1 MKRKNKT
8 LAFLEIVV
16 VLCSVFLVATLPCIA
31 ADTTTQK
38 VSATTASE
46 DDYTLDI
53 YGNANEDDT
62 IDMRD
67 VTYIKLIIFGKR
79 DETQLADAC
88 YDGEIDVGDIIQTK
102 LIILGKEGKLTF
114 IDSHEGYPRNVVTVD
129 KPVERIIPFADNQ
142 ADGIKVLGAVDKV
155 VGIGTE
161 IKDKPIL
168 YPEMSEL
175 PDVGGIWGA
184 GPDIEAIISLN
195 PDILLTYE
203 FRPSPEALDDKLEGT
218 GIKVV
223 RFTFDIDMP
232 QFIIMGYVLDKKDE
246 AEEFIDF
253 FDTHMG
259 LIKERTE
266 GLSEDEKPKV
276 YIEWCQPYLAF
287 NKLSGEG
294 QMCEMAGGINI
305 AADLTGEGSPHSVV
319 IDPEWVAAEDPDI
332 IIKGPSDDTGYDVDD
347 VAGIKAA
354 RDDIMSRPGWDYI
367 KAVDTENV
375 YLLTV
380 ELHDGPHAVVAAQ
393 YYATWF
399 HPELFPDLN
408 PQEFH
413 QEYLDKFMG
422 IDYDVKEQG
431 IFVYHPKKYPDG
443 R

>member
-1 MKRKNKT
+1 MKRKNET

-31 ADTTTQK
+31 ADQTD
-38 VSATTASE
+38 E
-46 DDYTLDI
+46 PLEI

-62 IDMRD
+62 IDMQD
-67 VTYIKLIIFGKR
+67 VTYIKLIIFGKK
-79 DETQLADAC
+79 DKTDLADAN
-88 YDGEIDVGDIIQTK
+88 YDGKVSMLDVGQTK
-102 LIILGKEGKLTF
+102 LIIVGKEGKLTF

-155 VGIGTE
+155 VGVGTE
-161 IKDKPIL
+161 IKEKSIL

-175 PDVGGIWGA
+175 PGVGHPWGA

-203 FRPSPEALDDKLEGT
+203 FNPSPEALDDKLVGT

-232 QFIIMGYVLDKKDE
+232 QFKIMGYILDKEDE

-259 LIKERTE
+259 VIKERTE
-266 GLSEDEKPKV
+266 GLPEDEKPRV

-287 NKLSGEG
+287 NKLSGGG

-305 AADLTGEGSPHSVV
+305 AADLTGEGSPHSLT
-319 IDPEWVAAEDPDI
+319 IDPEWVAAENPDI
-332 IIKGPSDDTGYDVDD
+332 IIKIPSDDTGYDVDD

-354 RDDIMSRPGWDYI
+354 RDDIMNRDGWSGM
-367 KAVDTENV
+367 KAVKTGNV
-375 YLLTV
+375 SLLSI
-380 ELHDGPHAVVAAQ
+380 ELHDGPQAVVAAQ

-399 HPELFPDLN
+399 HPELFPDLD
-408 PQEFH
+408 PQAFH
-413 QEYLDKFMG
+413 QEYLEKFMG
-422 IDYDVKEQG
+422 IDYDVKEHG
-431 IFVYHPKKYPDG
+431 IFVYHPDRYPDG